1 MRFLT
6 VALLSCHLSLS
17 VGASAEDTSSSSPP
31 AVALP
36 VDELGQLRAE
46 VEMLK
51 QYISRPPTEPVPL
64 EVFADDSA
72 GGLELFAG
80 YDVVFAKPH
89 IKESFQTT
97 TLNIVTGTL
106 SLHPFEFDFD
116 PSSRIWIGARS
127 ESGVGVRARYW
138 NYDAGAAP
146 VSRQATLTEKPG
158 ASAVT
163 VIYPANI
170 LAVVPGDT
178 LIATD
183 RMAVQTLD
191 LEGTLS
197 YLLHETELTASAGLR
212 YAEIEQE
219 NSARVV
225 GVGPGSLNWNRS
237 FSGIGPALAID
248 GRHPIGTTGLSVI
261 ANARGALLYGHKTI
275 QRSVTN
281 DVTPI
286 PGPPNVVLRGA
297 DEVSA
302 VFETGLGAEWD
313 VYSGEAGLLTIRG
326 LYEGQLWTDAGAP
339 TLTFLGFEGFTL
351 GVVWRR

>member
-1 MRFLT
+1 M
-6 VALLSCHLSLS
+6 
-17 VGASAEDTSSSSPP
+17 
-31 AVALP
+31 
-36 VDELGQLRAE
+36 
-46 VEMLK
+46 
-51 QYISRPPTEPVPL
+51 
-64 EVFADDSA
+64 
-72 GGLELFAG
+72 
-80 YDVVFAKPH
+80 
-89 IKESFQTT
+89 
-97 TLNIVTGTL
+97 
-106 SLHPFEFDFD
+106 
-116 PSSRIWIGARS
+116 
-127 ESGVGVRARYW
+127 
-138 NYDAGAAP
+138 
-146 VSRQATLTEKPG
+146 
-158 ASAVT
+158 T